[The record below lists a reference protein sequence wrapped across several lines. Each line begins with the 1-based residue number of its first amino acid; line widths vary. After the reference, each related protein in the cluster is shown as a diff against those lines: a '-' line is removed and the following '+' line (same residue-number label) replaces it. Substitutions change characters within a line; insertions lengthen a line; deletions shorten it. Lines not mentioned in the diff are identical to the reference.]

1 MQCNEIENLLETYL
15 DDEMTLSDRRMIESH
30 ITSCEACNAK
40 LNEHKVLQEAIFNL
54 GEESVPYSLRRSV
67 DTQIKALTDKEPS
80 SEKWKWWSFSAAG
93 MVMSSVL
100 TAVVLIFGTGL
111 PVERDINDPFVNAHI
126 RSLMVNHITDVT
138 STDKHTVKP
147 WFSGKLPFSPSV
159 HQLKMKQLKLIGGR
173 LDFVSDKPTASIV
186 YKLREHVINVFVQRS
201 EIKQGQLFIQ
211 MANKSSYNIATWR
224 KDGLDYRAI
233 SDLNKREL
241 EIFSEKLAEK

>member
-54 GEESVPYSLRRSV
+54 GEESVPYSLRRNIDS
-67 DTQIKALTDKEPS
+67 QIKALTDKEPA

-100 TAVVLIFGTGL
+100 TAAVLILGTGL
-111 PVERDINDPFVNAHI
+111 PVERDINDPFINAHI
-126 RSLMVNHITDVT
+126 RSLMANHITDVT

-159 HQLKMKQLKLIGGR
+159 HKLKMKQLKLVGGR
-173 LDFVSDKPTASIV
+173 LDFVRDKPTASIV
-186 YKLREHVINVFVQRS
+186 YKLREHVINVFIQR
-201 EIKQGQLFIQ
+201 EQIEKMNTDVKLVH
-211 MANKSSYNIATWR
+211 KSSYNIASWH
-224 KDGLDYRAI
+224 KNGLNYRAI
-233 SDLNKREL
+233 SDLNKKEL
-241 EIFSEKLAEK
+241 EVFSKKLALK

>member
-1 MQCNEIENLLETYL
+1 MQCSEVENLLETYL

-40 LNEHKVLQEAIFNL
+40 LSEHKVLQEAVFNL
-54 GEESVPYSLRRSV
+54 GEESVPYSLRRNI
-67 DTQIKALTDKEPS
+67 DTQINALTDKDPS
-80 SEKWKWWSFSAAG
+80 SERWKWWSFSAAG

-100 TAVVLIFGTGL
+100 TAAVLILGAGL
-111 PVERDINDPFVNAHI
+111 PVERDINDPFINAHI

-159 HQLKMKQLKLIGGR
+159 HKLNMKQLKLIGGR

-186 YKLREHVINVFVQRS
+186 YKLREHVINVFIQRAGT
-201 EIKQGQLFIQ
+201 EQGSPFLR
-211 MANKSSYNIATWR
+211 MSYKSSYNIAAWQ
-224 KDGLDYRAI
+224 KDGLDYRVI
-233 SDLNKREL
+233 SDLNKKEL
-241 EIFSEKLAEK
+241 EIFSQKLALK